1 MTVFGVEYV
10 ITAGRGTTYD
20 LSCHAQQDS
29 LSLPPVPPV
38 ENSALWNYN
47 DFPHW
52 QSEDKVQ
59 KLAVAQDHRMS
70 FGAESGLKCT
80 LI

>member
-1 MTVFGVEYV
+1 MTIFGVEYV

-38 ENSALWNYN
+38 ENSAL
-47 DFPHW
+47 
-52 QSEDKVQ
+52 
-59 KLAVAQDHRMS
+59 
-70 FGAESGLKCT
+70 
-80 LI
+80 